1 MTSGMN
7 MHLVKVL
14 VKENIISL
22 DQIKV
27 AIEEQRRTGK
37 GLGEVLIDLGYI
49 NEGRLVDFLSR
60 KYGVPSVNLD
70 EFDIDT
76 VVLKSVPRKTV
87 LEHGV
92 IPIGISGTTLV
103 VAMSDPSDIIA
114 IDDLRFATGYNI
126 KPVVVPE
133 RAIRNAIERYY
144 GTGEEK
150 GRGRIERVD
159 GSVEEMIR
167 ELEDFKK
174 IVRES
179 DEVELQGEIDSI
191 PQGEEES
198 PRSLKGDINT
208 VGIFSQVYE
217 SKRSQEET
225 IPHLEEGNPRETEP
239 VEEVFR
245 LFGIPLSSEG
255 PESAGSKEEV
265 GPSLVSVK
273 EEPLSPGDILPQEYE
288 PLDKREGMSPDLEP
302 KKTEDAPPLYRE
314 DKAIEKS
321 ESGFNVPEKGI
332 LKPSDP
338 IFEVYEAGSSSP
350 ISSHEPMWQGEEER
364 SLILGEETPTLS
376 KSEKEGD
383 FKGTVLVVDNSPTV
397 RKIVSITLERRGYR
411 VFSAANAI
419 QALGKLN
426 EGIPDLILLDTGL
439 PHMDGYRLCRFIKG
453 NSLTK
458 DIPVVMLSGKEGF
471 FDRVRGHMAGA
482 ADYIEKPFEPST
494 LIQMVERYGRSITD
508 R

>member
-1 MTSGMN
+1 MN
-7 MHLVKVL
+7 IHLVKVL

-37 GLGEVLIDLGYI
+37 GLGEALIDLGYI

-60 KYGVPSVNLD
+60 EYGVPSVNLD
-70 EFDIDT
+70 ELDIDT

-92 IPIGISGTTLV
+92 IPIRISGTTLV

-150 GRGRIERVD
+150 GRGRIERGE

-174 IVRES
+174 TVRES
-179 DEVELQGEIDSI
+179 DEVGLQGEIDSV

-198 PRSLKGDINT
+198 PRSLKGDIDT
-208 VGIFSQVYE
+208 VGTFSQVYE

-225 IPHLEEGNPRETEP
+225 VPHLEEGDPRETEP

-245 LFGIPLSSEG
+245 LFGIPLSS
-255 PESAGSKEEV
+255 AGSKEEV

-273 EEPLSPGDILPQEYE
+273 GEPLSPGDIPHQEYE

-302 KKTEDAPPLYRE
+302 KKTEDE
-314 DKAIEKS
+314 AIEKG
-321 ESGFNVPEKGI
+321 ESGFDVPEKRI
-332 LKPSDP
+332 L
-338 IFEVYEAGSSSP
+338 
-350 ISSHEPMWQGEEER
+350 
-364 SLILGEETPTLS
+364 
-376 KSEKEGD
+376 
-383 FKGTVLVVDNSPTV
+383 
-397 RKIVSITLERRGYR
+397 
-411 VFSAANAI
+411 
-419 QALGKLN
+419 
-426 EGIPDLILLDTGL
+426 
-439 PHMDGYRLCRFIKG
+439 
-453 NSLTK
+453 
-458 DIPVVMLSGKEGF
+458 
-471 FDRVRGHMAGA
+471 
-482 ADYIEKPFEPST
+482 
-494 LIQMVERYGRSITD
+494 
-508 R
+508 